1 MTNEDKVMSAD
12 EAIDRHIASGDCITL
27 GGFTINR
34 NPMAL
39 TQEIVR
45 QQKDRLHIV
54 LHSGSQALDLLIG
67 AGLVEILEIAYG
79 ANGRFAPTCVRFKKA
94 VEEGQ
99 IKVEDYSNYQISLR
113 FLAGA
118 MGVPYLPTTSGLGSD
133 IIIKQGIDERLRKQR
148 VSLPDEKTIITQNPF
163 SELKEPLVLVPAINP
178 DVTLIHVQKAAP
190 DGTARIE
197 GLSFTDIE
205 QARASKHVII
215 SCEELVGS
223 SELRKEPW
231 RNCLPHV
238 LVDAVVHQ
246 PHGAYPTACFGYY
259 DYDMQYLTRYQ
270 QTCDDDMEFEKYIDS
285 MVKHVETFDEYLRM
299 IGQDA
304 LDAITAEPDLGYARR
319 KSS

>member
-1 MTNEDKVMSAD
+1 MTDEDKVMLAS
-12 EAIDRHIASGDCITL
+12 EAIDRYVSSGDCVTL

-39 TQEIVR
+39 THEMIRQE
-45 QQKDRLHIV
+45 KDRLHVV

-79 ANGRFAPTCVRFKKA
+79 ANGRIAPTCVRFRKA

-133 IIIKQGIDERLRKQR
+133 IVIKQGIDERLRNQR
-148 VSLPDEKTIITQNPF
+148 ESLPDNKIIITQNPF

-178 DVTLIHVQKAAP
+178 DVTLIHVQKAAD
-190 DGTARIE
+190 DGTVRID

-205 QARASKHVII
+205 QARASSHVVV
-215 SCEELVGS
+215 SCEELVKS
-223 SELRKEPW
+223 RELRAEPW

-259 DYDMQYLTRYQ
+259 DYDMEHLTKYRQ
-270 QTCDDDMEFEKYIDS
+270 ISEDDLEFEKYIDS
-285 MVKHVETFDEYLRM
+285 MVRHVGSFGEYLGM
-299 IGQDA
+299 ISQDTLNSIA
-304 LDAITAEPDLGYARR
+304 AESELGYARR
-319 KSS
+319 KSR